1 MIPLHDMI
9 GQCFLIGF
17 RGAVLTKDNP
27 VIKDIRAGNLGGVIL
42 FDRFLAGK
50 TESNNILS
58 AAQTAGLI
66 ADLQSEAGGSLLV
79 AVDQEGGKVSR
90 FKAERGFA
98 TTPPVGQLG
107 QFSDTEPTRQA
118 AEQTA
123 TLLAGLGFN
132 LNLAPVAD
140 LDSFAANP
148 IIGAYQRSFSADPT
162 RVSRHIE
169 VWIHAHHRHSVRCC
183 LKHFPGHGSARTD
196 SHLGFVDIS
205 ATWRDEEL
213 IPFANMISAGCADAI
228 MTGHLYHRALDS
240 RWPATLSEP
249 ILNGLLREKMGFSGA
264 IISDDL
270 QMRAI
275 TDRYGLAEAAWM
287 AMAAGVDLLILG
299 NNLHYDPE
307 GVKKCTAAMVDAVGR
322 GDLQEE
328 RIFQAWQRVQRLK
341 QPPK

>member
-1 MIPLHDMI
+1 MISLHDMI

-27 VIKDIRAGNLGGVIL
+27 VIKDIRDGNLGGVIL

-50 TESNNILS
+50 SESNNILD
-58 AAQTAGLI
+58 AAQTTRLI
-66 ADLQSEAGGSLLV
+66 ADLQHEAGGSLLV
-79 AVDQEGGKVSR
+79 AVDQEGGMVSR
-90 FKAERGFA
+90 FKADRGFA
-98 TTPPVGQLG
+98 TTPPAGQLG

-123 TLLAGLGFN
+123 SLLAGLGIN

-148 IIGAYQRSFSADPT
+148 IIGTYQRSFSADPAQ
-162 RVSRHIE
+162 VSRHIE
-169 VWIHAHHRHSVRCC
+169 AWIRAHHRHAVRCC

-205 ATWRDEEL
+205 TTWREDEL
-213 IPFANMISAGCADAI
+213 IPFADMIRAGCADAI

-240 RWPATLSEP
+240 RWPATLSAP

-307 GVKKCTAAMVDAVGR
+307 SVKKCTAAVVDALGR
-322 GDLQEE
+322 GDLHEE

-341 QPPK
+341 QPPE